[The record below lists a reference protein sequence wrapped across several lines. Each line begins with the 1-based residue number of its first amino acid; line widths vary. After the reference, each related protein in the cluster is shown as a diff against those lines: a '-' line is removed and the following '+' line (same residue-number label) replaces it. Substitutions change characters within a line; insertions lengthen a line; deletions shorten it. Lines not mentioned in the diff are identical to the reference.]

1 MDSSLITKLR
11 RKLNLEQMTSLCSGE
26 NNWETKSYEAL
37 GIPKVVMS
45 DGPHG
50 LRVEAEKEEGKIGV
64 GDSLPATCFPPAT
77 LAACSFD
84 ESLIREMASA
94 IAREARAAGVDLILG
109 PGLNIKRSPLCG
121 RNFEYYSEDPYLS
134 GHLAKAFVEGARK
147 EHTGATLKHFFGNN
161 QETRRMTIN
170 ALIDERALREIYL
183 KGFEIAVKEAGPMA
197 VMCSYNSVNGEFL
210 SQNKHFLT
218 EILRNEWGFEGIVMT
233 DWGAVYDRVKGV
245 KAGLD
250 LEMPGSG
257 GVNDKKIFDA
267 IKEGKLKKT
276 RLNEMAERLIAF
288 ALEAEENRQP
298 AGTPEPVDINEQHL
312 LARRIAA
319 ESMVLLKNEDS
330 LLPLDRE
337 KLKTIAVIGKMAFD
351 PRYQGSG
358 SSKINPYRIEA
369 PYDAIAAETE
379 EKVKLL
385 TAQGYS
391 DSSDEK
397 HRRIVK
403 EAAETAGK
411 ADVAVVFA
419 GLPDKLESEGYDRTS
434 LKLPENQLEMIRRV
448 CEEQP
453 NTIVVLFNGGV
464 VDLEFED
471 QPKAVLEAW
480 LGGQAVG
487 AAVSDIIFGRVN
499 PSGRLAETI
508 PMRLEDTPA
517 YINFP
522 GTEDSVNYGESIF
535 VGYRYYDYVNRSVRY
550 PFGFGLSYT
559 TFEYSEMKASAADD
573 GTVIASCRIKNTG
586 ARAGK
591 EVIQLYTG
599 KLDGKVQRPI
609 RELKGFTKI
618 DLEPGEEKV
627 VAFELSKDDFTYFNP
642 TRNAWTQEEG
652 PHLVF
657 IGASSRDIRLK
668 AEIALPAPPLPKLTR
683 YSYMDDFMANPRGR
697 QVIEM
702 IMSQFQS
709 VTGKTIDTGDAFFM
723 TMLHGTPVSK
733 IVTFTNGL
741 LSDKSVDRI
750 LEFVNGED
758 ASETFDIRCLF
769 EDKEEKKNWFQSMLE
784 GIFGKKEDNAF
795 YTVDCPVRD
804 LMANPET
811 RAVLA
816 KYCPDEYM
824 NGEIM
829 DMIISMGVTMRK
841 VQKLI
846 PDEYYPYSL
855 LTTIDEE
862 LRLIPKDN
870 KEEI

>member
-1 MDSSLITKLR
+1 
-11 RKLNLEQMTSLCSGE
+11 
-26 NNWETKSYEAL
+26 
-37 GIPKVVMS
+37 
-45 DGPHG
+45 
-50 LRVEAEKEEGKIGV
+50 
-64 GDSLPATCFPPAT
+64 
-77 LAACSFD
+77 
-84 ESLIREMASA
+84 MASA
-94 IAREARAAGVDLILG
+94 IAREARTAGVDLILG

-147 EHTGATLKHFFGNN
+147 EHIGATLKHFLGNN
-161 QETRRMTIN
+161 QETRRMTVN

-210 SQNKHFLT
+210 SQSKHFLT

-257 GVNDKKIFDA
+257 GVNDHKIFDA

-288 ALEAEENRQP
+288 ALEAEENRQA

-312 LARRIAA
+312 LARRVAA
-319 ESMVLLKNEDS
+319 ESMVLLKNEAS
-330 LLPLDRE
+330 LLPLDTE

-369 PYDAIAAETE
+369 PYDAIAAETADG
-379 EKVKLL
+379 VKLL

-397 HRRIVK
+397 HKRIVR
-403 EAAETAGK
+403 EAVETAGK

-419 GLPDKLESEGYDRTS
+419 GLPDKLESEGYDRTTI
-434 LKLPENQLEMIRRV
+434 KLPENQLEMIQRV

-487 AAVSDIIFGRVN
+487 AAVSDILFGRVN

-535 VGYRYYDYVNRSVRY
+535 VGYRYYDYVNRPVRY
-550 PFGFGLSYT
+550 PFGFGLSYS
-559 TFEYSEMKASAADD
+559 TFEYSDMKASAADD
-573 GTVIASCRIKNTG
+573 GTVMASCRVKNIG
-586 ARAGK
+586 ERAGK
-591 EVIQLYTG
+591 EVVQLYTG
-599 KLDGKVQRPI
+599 KPDGKVQRPI
-609 RELKGFTKI
+609 RELRGFTKI
-618 DLEPGEEKV
+618 DLEPGEE
-627 VAFELSKDDFTYFNP
+627 
-642 TRNAWTQEEG
+642 
-652 PHLVF
+652 
-657 IGASSRDIRLK
+657 
-668 AEIALPAPPLPKLTR
+668 
-683 YSYMDDFMANPRGR
+683 
-697 QVIEM
+697 
-702 IMSQFQS
+702 
-709 VTGKTIDTGDAFFM
+709 
-723 TMLHGTPVSK
+723 
-733 IVTFTNGL
+733 
-741 LSDKSVDRI
+741 
-750 LEFVNGED
+750 
-758 ASETFDIRCLF
+758 
-769 EDKEEKKNWFQSMLE
+769 
-784 GIFGKKEDNAF
+784 
-795 YTVDCPVRD
+795 
-804 LMANPET
+804 
-811 RAVLA
+811 
-816 KYCPDEYM
+816 
-824 NGEIM
+824 
-829 DMIISMGVTMRK
+829 
-841 VQKLI
+841 
-846 PDEYYPYSL
+846 
-855 LTTIDEE
+855 
-862 LRLIPKDN
+862 
-870 KEEI
+870 

>member
-1 MDSSLITKLR
+1 M
-11 RKLNLEQMTSLCSGE
+11 
-26 NNWETKSYEAL
+26 
-37 GIPKVVMS
+37 
-45 DGPHG
+45 
-50 LRVEAEKEEGKIGV
+50 
-64 GDSLPATCFPPAT
+64 
-77 LAACSFD
+77 
-84 ESLIREMASA
+84 
-94 IAREARAAGVDLILG
+94 
-109 PGLNIKRSPLCG
+109 
-121 RNFEYYSEDPYLS
+121 
-134 GHLAKAFVEGARK
+134 
-147 EHTGATLKHFFGNN
+147 
-161 QETRRMTIN
+161 
-170 ALIDERALREIYL
+170 
-183 KGFEIAVKEAGPMA
+183 
-197 VMCSYNSVNGEFL
+197 
-210 SQNKHFLT
+210 
-218 EILRNEWGFEGIVMT
+218 
-233 DWGAVYDRVKGV
+233 
-245 KAGLD
+245 
-250 LEMPGSG
+250 
-257 GVNDKKIFDA
+257 
-267 IKEGKLKKT
+267 
-276 RLNEMAERLIAF
+276 
-288 ALEAEENRQP
+288 
-298 AGTPEPVDINEQHL
+298 
-312 LARRIAA
+312 
-319 ESMVLLKNEDS
+319 
-330 LLPLDRE
+330 
-337 KLKTIAVIGKMAFD
+337 IGKMAFD

-369 PYDAIAAETE
+369 PYDAIADETGD
-379 EKVKLL
+379 KVRLL

-391 DSSDEK
+391 DSSEEK
-397 HRRIVK
+397 HRRIVA

-434 LKLPENQLEMIRRV
+434 LKLPENQLEMIQRV

-453 NTIVVLFNGGV
+453 DTIVVLFNGGV
-464 VDLEFED
+464 VDLAFED

-487 AAVSDIIFGRVN
+487 AAVSDILFGCVN

-535 VGYRYYDYVNRSVRY
+535 VGYRYYDYVNRPVRY

-559 TFEYSEMKASAADD
+559 TFEYSDIKVSAADD
-573 GTVIASCRIKNTG
+573 GTVMASCCVKNTG
-586 ARAGK
+586 KRAGK
-591 EVIQLYTG
+591 EVVQLYTG
-599 KLDGKVQRPI
+599 KPDGKVQRPI
-609 RELKGFTKI
+609 RELRGFTKI

-642 TRNAWTQEEG
+642 TVGAWTQEEG
-652 PHLVF
+652 LHRVS
-657 IGASSRDIRLK
+657 IGASSRDIRLE
-668 AEIALPAPPLPKLTR
+668 AEVALPAPSLPKLTR

-697 QVIEM
+697 QVIEV

-709 VTGKTIDTGDAFFM
+709 VTGQTIDTEDAFFM

-758 ASETFDIRCLF
+758 DSENFDIRCLF

-784 GIFGKKEDNAF
+784 GVFGKKEDDAF
-795 YTVDCPVRD
+795 YTVDCSVRD

-862 LRLIPKDN
+862 LRQIEKDK

>member
-37 GIPKVVMS
+37 GIPKVTMS

-50 LRVEAEKEEGKIGV
+50 LRVEVESEEGKIGV
-64 GDSLPATCFPPAT
+64 GGSAPATCFPPAA

-84 ESLIREMASA
+84 EDLIREMASA

-134 GHLAKAFVEGARK
+134 GHLAKAFIQGARK
-147 EHTGATLKHFFGNN
+147 ENVGATLKHFLGNN
-161 QETRRMTIN
+161 QETHRMTVN
-170 ALIDERALREIYL
+170 AMIDERALREIYL
-183 KGFEIAVKEAGPMA
+183 KGFEIAVKEGNPMA
-197 VMCSYNSVNGEFL
+197 VMCAYNSVNGEFL
-210 SQNKHFLT
+210 SQNKRFLT

-257 GVNDKKIFDA
+257 GVNDKKIYDA
-267 IKEGKLKKT
+267 VKEGKLKKT

-288 ALEAEENRQP
+288 ALAAEENRQT
-298 AGTPEPVDINEQHL
+298 AGEPEAVDVSEQHL
-312 LARRIAA
+312 LARRIAG
-319 ESMVLLKNEDS
+319 ESMVLLKNDDDF
-330 LLPLDRE
+330 LPFDRE
-337 KLKTIAVIGKMAFD
+337 RLTRVAVIGKMAFD

-369 PYDAIAAETE
+369 PYDAIAGEAGGS
-379 EKVKLL
+379 VKLL

-391 DSSDEK
+391 DSSEEK
-397 HRRIVK
+397 HRRIVA
-403 EAAETAGK
+403 EAAETAEK

-419 GLPDKLESEGYDRTS
+419 GLPDALESEGYDRTS
-434 LKLPENQLEMIRRV
+434 ISLPENQLEMISRV
-448 CEEQP
+448 CAVQP
-453 NTIVVLFNGGV
+453 NTVVVLFNGGV
-464 VDLEFED
+464 VDLGFEN
-471 QPKAVLEAW
+471 QPKAILEAW

-487 AAVSDIIFGRVN
+487 SAVSDILFGRVN

-508 PMRLEDTPA
+508 PLRLEDTPS

-522 GTEDSVNYGESIF
+522 GTEDSVNYGEGIF
-535 VGYRYYDYVNRSVRY
+535 VGYRYYDYAARPVRY
-550 PFGFGLSYT
+550 PFGYGLSYT
-559 TFEYSEMKASAADD
+559 TFEYSDMKASVADD
-573 GTVIASCRIKNTG
+573 GTVMVSCRVKNTG
-586 ARAGK
+586 NRAGK
-591 EVIQLYTG
+591 EVVQLYTG
-599 KLDGKVQRPI
+599 KPDGKVQRPV
-609 RELKGFTKI
+609 RELRGFIKI
-618 DLEPGEEKV
+618 GLEPGEERV

-642 TRNAWTQEEG
+642 TAGEWTQEEG
-652 PHLVF
+652 PHRVY
-657 IGASSRDIRLK
+657 IGASSRDIRLV
-668 AEIALPAPPLPKLTR
+668 AEVTLPAPPLPRLTR
-683 YSYMDDFMANPRGR
+683 YSYMDDFMANLRGR
-697 QVIEM
+697 QVIEV

-709 VTGKTIDTGDAFFM
+709 VTGQTIDTEDTFFM
-723 TMLHGTPVSK
+723 TMLHSTPVSK

-758 ASETFDIRCLF
+758 DSETFDIRCLF
-769 EDKEEKKNWFQSMLE
+769 EDKEEKKSWFQSMLE
-784 GIFGKKEDNAF
+784 GIFGKKDDSDF
-795 YTVDCPVRD
+795 YNVDCSVRD

-811 RAVLA
+811 KAVLA

-824 NGEIM
+824 SGEIM

-862 LRLIPKDN
+862 LRQIRKDK
-870 KEEI
+870 KEEL